1 MKVTFVK
8 PRHELTPYIESF
20 WVLERPSGLPA
31 GDSSIAAPN
40 GCSKLIIPYENSLVS
55 IADGKVQNSYEKK
68 LYFVGNRD
76 SSTLLESNPRK
87 TGCIVVEFNPHGA
100 FPIFGVPMAE
110 TFNRLWEG
118 NAVFGNWS
126 RSAEDVLNTLEGVDQ
141 KVAFVQDQLTLL
153 LRKQDRRNGV
163 VEYCVQSL
171 KSTDGRIAIQE
182 LAQTTGYTRRYL
194 NVLFKQHVGL
204 SPKALAGIF
213 RFQKFYRH
221 WATGQSFDL
230 LKNDLYDYYYDQAH
244 FTKEFKKMT
253 GYSPRR
259 FSREVS
265 NEFGRRLLR
274 R

>member
-40 GCSKLIIPYENSLVS
+40 GCSKLIIPCENSLVS